1 MKIFVTGATGLVGR
15 ALCAELV
22 ARGHAVT
29 GLTRRAGAAAG
40 LPPGVQVVQGDPAR
54 PGPWQDALKGADA
67 CVHLAGEPVAAGRWT
82 PARKAAIEGS
92 RVDSTRLVAG
102 VIAAGGPG
110 LLVCGSAV
118 GFYGTRGDEVLD
130 EASAAGEGFLPDV
143 CKRWEAA
150 AAPAAARA
158 RLVLLRTGIVLARD
172 GGALPKLVLP
182 FKLFAGGPMG
192 DGRFWQPWIHLA
204 DEVGLI
210 VFALE
215 DGRVAGPLNASAPEP
230 VTNRD
235 FATALGAVLHRP
247 SVMPAP
253 AAALRLALGE
263 MAAVVLA
270 SQRMVPRKALAL
282 GYRFRFPSLEPALRD
297 LLR

>member
-1 MKIFVTGATGLVGR
+1 MKVFVTGATGLVGR
-15 ALCAELV
+15 ALCTELV
-22 ARGHAVT
+22 STGHTVL
-29 GLTRRAGAAAG
+29 GLSRRAGPAAG
-40 LPPGVQVVQGDPAR
+40 LPAGVQPVAGDPAR
-54 PGPWQDALKGADA
+54 PGPWQEALASADA

-82 PARKAAIEGS
+82 PARKAAIEAS

-102 VIAAGGPG
+102 VVAAGGPR
-110 LLVCGSAV
+110 LLICGSAV

-130 EASAAGEGFLPDV
+130 EASPAGEGFLAEV
-143 CKRWEAA
+143 CQRWEAA

-192 DGRFWQPWIHLA
+192 DGAFWQPWIHLA

-210 VFALE
+210 RFALE

-235 FATALGAVLHRP
+235 FASTLGAVLHRP
-247 SVMPAP
+247 SFLPAP
-253 AAALRLALGE
+253 AAAIRLAVGE

-282 GYRFRFPSLEPALRD
+282 GYAFRFPELAPALHD

>member
-15 ALCAELV
+15 SLCAELTS
-22 ARGHAVT
+22 RGHAVT
-29 GLTRRAGAAAG
+29 GLSRRPAASAG
-40 LPPGVQVVQGDPAR
+40 LPAGVKVVQGDPAR
-54 PGPWQDALKGADA
+54 PGPWQDALAGSDA

-82 PARKAAIEGS
+82 PARKAAIEAS

-110 LLVCGSAV
+110 VLVCGSAV

-130 EASAAGEGFLPDV
+130 EASAAGEGFLADV

-182 FKLFAGGPMG
+182 FKVFAGGPLG

-210 VFALE
+210 AFALE

-235 FATALGAVLHRP
+235 FAAALGAVLHRP
-247 SVMPAP
+247 SFMPAP
-253 AAALRLALGE
+253 AAAIRLAVGE

-270 SQRMVPRKALAL
+270 SQRMMPKKALAL